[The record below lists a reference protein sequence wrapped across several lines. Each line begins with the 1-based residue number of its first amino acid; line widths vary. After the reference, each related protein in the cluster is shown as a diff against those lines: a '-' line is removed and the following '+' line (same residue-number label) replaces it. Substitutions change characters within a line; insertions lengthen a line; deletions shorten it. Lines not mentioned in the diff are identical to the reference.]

1 MFDWSMYLI
10 NVLVLF
16 SWLCALSLFGAASPD
31 TGKQMATQV
40 PSFSAQATS
49 PPQTEPSPIQPPQPP
64 LPASSRKDD
73 EVVETEASEAQR
85 RTFAVSIIISLADEA
100 RSYKDL
106 ALRARVLARSADAL
120 WDVDPDGARILL
132 RRAWEAA
139 EKADAAE
146 DMRPSDSSAP
156 VIVIAV
162 RRGGDGDSRDEVLNI
177 AVRRDRALGDEFL
190 AKLNDAAA
198 KAAEQE
204 TAQTSRSVN
213 DCWTKSDERS
223 KRLSFAHRLLNDN
236 NAEKAFEFAAPALDS
251 VNEASISFL
260 SRLRLLNP
268 ALADKQFMQL
278 LASAELDPTSDANTV
293 SGLSTY
299 AFTPGMY
306 VTFAGDG
313 GVRWTPA
320 LETITAPNL
329 PSEVR
334 GSFFRVA
341 ASILLRP
348 LMPPDQD
355 LTSAGLIGKYMVIK
369 RLLPLFEQYT
379 PDTAV
384 ALRSQLTALAKQA
397 SNTIVE
403 YDEFLLTQGIVRDA
417 DSQTALDWLQERV
430 DRAQNERERD
440 EIYADAAAI
449 LSVEGNPDAQEIA
462 DKIDNAYRREVARR
476 YVDISLLRTALAK
489 KNSAAALRL
498 AKADSLTHPQ
508 RTWAY
513 VQVARLLMG
522 SDRTR
527 ALELLEEALAEA
539 RRIDDD
545 DANRALLITGLAIQF
560 LAADIIRSWEVATE
574 AVKAANAAEA
584 FSGEADGLSVALV
597 TSSGLKLIDLDTLAL
612 NLSDLVSSLAKQDP
626 TRASDL
632 AKSFKYEAPRAVA
645 TLAVATAAMAKA
657 KRTK

>member
-1 MFDWSMYLI
+1 MFNWSMYLI

-16 SWLCALSLFGAASPD
+16 SWSCALSLFGAASPD

-40 PSFSAQATS
+40 SSFSAQSTS
-49 PPQTEPSPIQPPQPP
+49 PSQIGQSPSQTPQPP
-64 LPASSRKDD
+64 PPASSRKDD
-73 EVVETEASEAQR
+73 ETVGAEALEAQR
-85 RTFAVSIIISLADEA
+85 RTFAASIIISLADEA

-120 WDVDPDGARILL
+120 WDVDPAGARILL

-139 EKADAAE
+139 EKADATE
-146 DMRPSDSSAP
+146 DMGPSNSSAP
-156 VIVIAV
+156 AMIIAL
-162 RRGGDGDSRDEVLNI
+162 RRGVGGDSRADVLNI
-177 AVRRDRALGDEFL
+177 AARRDSALGDEFL
-190 AKLNDAAA
+190 AKLNDATT
-198 KAAEQE
+198 KAAEQA

-213 DCWTKSDERS
+213 DSWTTSDEMS
-223 KRLSFAHRLLNDN
+223 KRLNFAHRLLNDN
-236 NAEKAFEFAAPALDS
+236 QADKAFEFAAPALDR
-251 VNEASISFL
+251 VNEGSISFL

-268 ALADKQFMQL
+268 ALADKQFMRL
-278 LASAELDPTSDANTV
+278 LARAELDPTSDANTV
-293 SGLSTY
+293 SGLSSY

-306 VTFAGDG
+306 LTFAGDG

-320 LETITAPNL
+320 LDTITAPNL
-329 PSEVR
+329 PLEVR

-348 LMPPDQD
+348 LPPPDQD

-384 ALRSQLTALAKQA
+384 ALRSQLTALTKQG
-397 SNTIVE
+397 SNTIA
-403 YDEFLLTQGIVRDA
+403 DDDDFLLTQGIVRDA
-417 DSQTALDWLQERV
+417 DSGTVLDHLQERV
-430 DRAQNERERD
+430 DRAKDQRERD
-440 EIYADAAAI
+440 EIYADAAAM
-449 LSVEGNPDAQEIA
+449 LAVSANPAAQDIA
-462 DKIDNAYRREVARR
+462 DKIDNGYRREVVRR

-513 VQVARLLMG
+513 LQIARLLIG

-545 DANRALLITGLAIQF
+545 DANRALLITGLATQF
-560 LAADIIRSWEVATE
+560 LAADIIRSWEVAAE
-574 AVKAANAAEA
+574 AVKAANAAEG
-584 FSGEADGLSVALV
+584 FSGEADGLSIALV
-597 TSSGLKLIDLDTLAL
+597 TSSGLKLIDLDTSAL
-612 NLSDLVSSLAKQDP
+612 NLSVLVSSLAKQDL

-645 TLAVATAAMAKA
+645 TLAVASVAMAKA